1 MRRDLKSAG
10 SSPAL
15 ADGDQERGEQGPDLD
30 AAAAELAAYA
40 EAGFDTIDM
49 ADHYGSAEIVAGKA
63 VKILADRQAGAPAIL
78 TKWVPEP
85 GPMTPA
91 VVREGVQRA
100 LDRLDLPRIDLMQ
113 FHWWSYQHPGYLDV
127 MAELMKLREEG
138 LIGHLGLTNF
148 DTAHLRVLVKNGI
161 EIAANQ
167 VCFSLLDRR
176 AAAEMSTFAW
186 RMG

>member
-1 MRRDLKSAG
+1 MANKVSTPPRIQ
-10 SSPAL
+10 L
-15 ADGDQERGEQGPDLD
+15 APGLEISRIVTGLWQMADQERGEQGPDLD
-30 AAAAELAAYA
+30 VAAAELAAYA

-85 GPMTPA
+85 RPMTPA

-113 FHWWSYQHPGYLDV
+113 FHWWSYQHPGYLDAL
-127 MAELMKLREEG
+127 AELMKLR
-138 LIGHLGLTNF
+138 
-148 DTAHLRVLVKNGI
+148 
-161 EIAANQ
+161 
-167 VCFSLLDRR
+167 
-176 AAAEMSTFAW
+176 
-186 RMG
+186 